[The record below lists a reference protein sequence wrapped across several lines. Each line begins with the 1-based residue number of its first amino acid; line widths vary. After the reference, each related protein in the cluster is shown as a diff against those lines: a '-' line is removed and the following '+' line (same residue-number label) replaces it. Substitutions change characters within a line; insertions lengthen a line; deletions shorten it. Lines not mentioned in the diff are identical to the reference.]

1 MASSYPA
8 RGKSR
13 GYVPPEETKAKGS
26 AGRWIGAIVALLLVG
41 LVGAWAMGLFGRR
54 IDARIVE
61 IRNMSDEMS
70 KQMATGGPQNEDE
83 AKAFAQSMGQIREKI
98 QALPEDLRGQAF
110 RGGGMGRGFQAAMQ
124 ANMKSFFATPPAQR
138 EAELDRQIKR
148 EQMMQKAFAAAGGFG
163 GGRPGGGPGGAGGP
177 GGGGPAGG
185 GGGPGGGG
193 GGGGGRGPGGGGAPG
208 GGPGGGGNP
217 EAWRKQMLDSTSPS
231 QRAQFTEFRN
241 AMDQRRQQLGIGN
254 GGWGGPG
261 GGGGRGR

>member
-8 RGKSR
+8 RSKSR
-13 GYVPPEETKAKGS
+13 GYVPPEEKKAKGS
-26 AGRWIGAIVALLLVG
+26 AGRWIGVIVALLVIG

-54 IDARIVE
+54 TDARIVE
-61 IRNMSDEMS
+61 IRTMSDEMS

-124 ANMKSFFATPPAQR
+124 ANMKSFFSTPPAQR

-163 GGRPGGGPGGAGGP
+163 GGRPGGGPGG
-177 GGGGPAGG
+177 
-185 GGGPGGGG
+185 
-193 GGGGGRGPGGGGAPG
+193 PGGGGAAGGGAGGGPG

-217 EAWRKQMLDSTSPS
+217 EAWRKRMLDSTGPS
-231 QRAQFTEFRN
+231 QRAQFTEYRN
-241 AMDQRRQQLGIGN
+241 AMDQRRQKLGLGN
-254 GGWGGPG
+254 GGWGGG
-261 GGGGRGR
+261 GGGPGR

>member
-13 GYVPPEETKAKGS
+13 GYVPPEEKKAKGS
-26 AGRWIGAIVALLLVG
+26 AGRWIGVIVALLVFG
-41 LVGAWAMGLFGRR
+41 LLGAWATGLFGRR
-54 IDARIVE
+54 TDARIVE
-61 IRNMSDEMS
+61 IRKMSDEMS

-124 ANMKSFFATPPAQR
+124 ANMKSFFATPPAKR

-163 GGRPGGGPGGAGGP
+163 GGPGGGGGGGP
-177 GGGGPAGG
+177 GGGGGAGGGGGRGPGGGG

-193 GGGGGRGPGGGGAPG
+193 GGGPGGGGPGGGP
-208 GGPGGGGNP
+208 GGGNP

-261 GGGGRGR
+261 GGRGR

>member
-13 GYVPPEETKAKGS
+13 GYVPPEEKKAKGS
-26 AGRWIGAIVALLLVG
+26 AGRWIGVIVALLVFG
-41 LVGAWAMGLFGRR
+41 LLGAWATGLFGRR
-54 IDARIVE
+54 TDVRIVE
-61 IRNMSDEMS
+61 IRKMSDEMS

-83 AKAFAQSMGQIREKI
+83 AKAFVQSMGQIREKI

-163 GGRPGGGPGGAGGP
+163 GGPGGP
-177 GGGGPAGG
+177 G

-193 GGGGGRGPGGGGAPG
+193 AGLRGWKGEGLRRRCPGRTSRTSGKGSFVACSKPINTQFMGQQAARSAAPLCGQAAAGPA
-208 GGPGGGGNP
+208 
-217 EAWRKQMLDSTSPS
+217 SV
-231 QRAQFTEFRN
+231 
-241 AMDQRRQQLGIGN
+241 
-254 GGWGGPG
+254 
-261 GGGGRGR
+261 

>member
-13 GYVPPEETKAKGS
+13 GYVPPEEKKAKGS
-26 AGRWIGAIVALLLVG
+26 AGRWIGVIVALLVFG
-41 LVGAWAMGLFGRR
+41 LLGAWATGLFGRR
-54 IDARIVE
+54 TDARIVE
-61 IRNMSDEMS
+61 IRKMSDEMS

-163 GGRPGGGPGGAGGP
+163 GGPGGP
-177 GGGGPAGG
+177 G

-193 GGGGGRGPGGGGAPG
+193 APGGGGGRGPGGGGGAG

-217 EAWRKQMLDSTSPS
+217 EAWRKQMLDSTGPS

-261 GGGGRGR
+261 GGRGR

>member
-1 MASSYPA
+1 MATSYSA
-8 RGKSR
+8 RGTSR
-13 GYVPPEETKAKGS
+13 GYVPPEEKKASGS
-26 AGRWIGAIVALLLVG
+26 AGRWIGLLAALLFIG
-41 LVGAWAMGLFGRR
+41 LAGAWALGLFGRR
-54 IDARIVE
+54 TDARIVE
-61 IRNMSDEMS
+61 IQKISEEMT
-70 KQMATGGPQNEDE
+70 KQMASGGPQNEEE
-83 AKAFAQSMGQIREKI
+83 AKAFVQSMGQIREKI

-163 GGRPGGGPGGAGGP
+163 GGPGGP
-177 GGGGPAGG
+177 G

-193 GGGGGRGPGGGGAPG
+193 APGGGGGRGPGGGGGAG

-217 EAWRKQMLDSTSPS
+217 EAWRKQMLDSTGPS

-261 GGGGRGR
+261 GGRGR

>member
-8 RGKSR
+8 RSKSR
-13 GYVPPEETKAKGS
+13 GYVPPEEKKAKGS
-26 AGRWIGAIVALLLVG
+26 AGRWIGVIVALLVIG

-54 IDARIVE
+54 TDVRIVE
-61 IRNMSDEMS
+61 IRKMSDEMS

-83 AKAFAQSMGQIREKI
+83 AKAFVQSMGQIREKI

-163 GGRPGGGPGGAGGP
+163 GGRPGGGPGGPGGP
-177 GGGGPAGG
+177 TGGGAGG
-185 GGGPGGGG
+185 GGA
-193 GGGGGRGPGGGGAPG
+193 GGGGAG
-208 GGPGGGGNP
+208 GGRGPGGGGNP
-217 EAWRKQMLDSTSPS
+217 EAWRKQMLDSTGPS
-231 QRAQFTEFRN
+231 QRAQFTEYRN
-241 AMDQRRQQLGIGN
+241 AMDQRRQKLGIGN
-254 GGWGGPG
+254 GGWGGG
-261 GGGGRGR
+261 GGPGR